1 MDRPTKRFRAEHHLR
16 LGVLFGDNPK
26 EKHHAR
32 FFVNVTLKPDEP
44 FFPLI
49 ARSYSDRG
57 ESFYGYMT
65 GENTEG
71 SQ

>member
-1 MDRPTKRFRAEHHLR
+1 M
-16 LGVLFGDNPK
+16 FGDNPK